1 MSGKTKFNTKAVHL
15 ILCIFFAFFL
25 WFYVSYVVFPEVTR
39 PVTNI
44 TVTVIGEDKLND
56 RGLSA
61 KLMSDD
67 TVDVKVTAKRTL
79 FNDITLKNARATVD
93 VSSITETGTATL
105 KASVAFLSVP
115 SSSAVINT
123 DKAEVTFLVETYAK
137 KELAVT
143 ADVVKEPTDGYY
155 INGDPQSEGGMM
167 VTVSGIEADVE
178 KVMGVKTE
186 KIDLSDATE
195 DITKSFKLIPIDEN
209 GKEVDS
215 VKLSTQ
221 SMSLTF
227 KIYKEAAI
235 PLSVELAEGMENV
248 EFTLEPP
255 AVLFRG
261 PASIMDNLP
270 PITVKYRASGWFT
283 IPEGLELV
291 EGETNTYKITVDNA
305 E

>member
-1 MSGKTKFNTKAVHL
+1 MSEKTKLNTKAVHL

-61 KLMSDD
+61 KLVSDD
-67 TVDVKVTAKRTL
+67 KVDVKVTAKRTL
-79 FNDITLKNARATVD
+79 FKDITLKNARATID
-93 VSSITETGTATL
+93 VSSINEAGTVTL

-123 DKAEVTFLVETYAK
+123 DKAEVTFLVETYGK

-155 INGDPQSEGGMM
+155 RNGDPLSDGDML
-167 VTVSGIEADVE
+167 VTVSGIKADVD
-178 KVMGVKTE
+178 KVTGVKTE
-186 KIDLSDATE
+186 KIDLSDAKE
-195 DITKSFKLIPIDEN
+195 NITKPFRLIPIDED

-215 VKLSTQ
+215 VKLSAQ
-221 SMSLTF
+221 HMSLTF
-227 KIYKEAAI
+227 EIYKEAPI
-235 PLSVELAEGMENV
+235 PLSVELTEDIEDV
-248 EFTLEPP
+248 EFTLEPSE
-255 AVLFRG
+255 VRLRG
-261 PASIMDNLP
+261 PAEIMDNLP
-270 PITVKYRASGWFT
+270 PISVKYRSPGWFT
-283 IPEGLELV
+283 IPEGLELC
-291 EGETNTYKITVDNA
+291 EGETNTYKITVDNQ
-305 E
+305 